1 MSPAEG
7 YVAMESACRID
18 TNVIKTYVP
27 WYICRKDQPVTWS
40 AVAKSDH
47 VDIITS
53 QCEAYVFTNPV
64 VEPDYE
70 EIPWQHPGSEYEI
83 PITKCPAYV
92 ATSQQ
97 REKTEE
103 DAYETV

>member
-1 MSPAEG
+1 
-7 YVAMESACRID
+7 
-18 TNVIKTYVP
+18 
-27 WYICRKDQPVTWS
+27 
-40 AVAKSDH
+40 VAKSDH

-70 EIPWQHPGSEYEI
+70 EIPWQQPGSEYEI
-83 PITKCPAYV
+83 PTTQCPAYM

-97 REKTEE
+97 REKAEE
-103 DAYETV
+103 DAYETL